1 MGKVLEML
9 VDAIFAQ
16 IWVIGLCVRGGA
28 KLPYASVIISDVIF
42 LRLLL
47 NCWPEVDGNVWAR
60 KVGEKISA
68 AADGISPCSGNLRQR
83 SLE

>member
-1 MGKVLEML
+1 MQSLPKFG
-9 VDAIFAQ
+9 AFC
-16 IWVIGLCVRGGA
+16 VIGLRVRGGA
-28 KLPYASVIISDVIF
+28 KLRYASVIISDVIF

-47 NCWPEVDGNVWAR
+47 NCWPDVDGNVWDR

-68 AADGISPCSGNLRQR
+68 AADGISPCCGNLHQR